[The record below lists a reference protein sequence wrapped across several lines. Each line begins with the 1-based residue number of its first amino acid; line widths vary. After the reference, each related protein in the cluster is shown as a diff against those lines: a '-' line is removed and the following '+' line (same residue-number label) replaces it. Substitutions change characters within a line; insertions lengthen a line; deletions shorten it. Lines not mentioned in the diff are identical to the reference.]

1 MIYFQIHQESY
12 VWYHYWSLDLHNICI
27 CLVRLS
33 IIHSHRTIVQ
43 TLLRADREE
52 EPSVK
57 HLNVFMK
64 LESSINAVAN
74 ESELGKG
81 WKLMASAVVPS
92 SATPLLKQPFWRHSV
107 HPSLGIKREKRKRKK
122 KTPMVQVKIYGTWES

>member
-81 WKLMASAVVPS
+81 
-92 SATPLLKQPFWRHSV
+92 
-107 HPSLGIKREKRKRKK
+107 
-122 KTPMVQVKIYGTWES
+122 

>member
-1 MIYFQIHQESY
+1 M
-12 VWYHYWSLDLHNICI
+12 
-27 CLVRLS
+27 
-33 IIHSHRTIVQ
+33 Q

-81 WKLMASAVVPS
+81 
-92 SATPLLKQPFWRHSV
+92 
-107 HPSLGIKREKRKRKK
+107 
-122 KTPMVQVKIYGTWES
+122 